1 MSAAIF
7 PANGQEEIRKQM
19 KQYRS
24 LPEYMLDGIGAVLA
38 GRFRSKYSSFL
49 PIDASGTDGDEIP
62 SYWINGLLI
71 ASMTFLVGWLSSKA
85 LGETL
90 SLSEIQLGFWA
101 AITGALALIA
111 NKVNIRRFLDTFSGP
126 TLDKIESTTD
136 LNVFAKWLEINFRIH
151 WPLVVGLIIGPILA
165 YVLIINWQMNNKASL
180 HIGTTATIGL
190 ACIQSVWVA
199 YYLYPFYV
207 SLPAHLSR
215 YHFDLYATDPSSS
228 EVVGRLS
235 QLLTFIMYITLA
247 YIVQLTIGLA
257 QFNILNWNTAFIFS
271 LFVWAPTVL
280 LYAAG
285 QFHISSVISRAKW
298 EILNEIQTKIESLY
312 VLEDIPDKDTLER
325 LEKLMDYH
333 DRIKNTPNSAIN
345 LRSGLNF
352 LNSLLL
358 PVIAFVIGN
367 LDKIVSFLANPGK

>member
-1 MSAAIF
+1 
-7 PANGQEEIRKQM
+7 
-19 KQYRS
+19 
-24 LPEYMLDGIGAVLA
+24 
-38 GRFRSKYSSFL
+38 
-49 PIDASGTDGDEIP
+49 
-62 SYWINGLLI
+62 
-71 ASMTFLVGWLSSKA
+71 
-85 LGETL
+85 
-90 SLSEIQLGFWA
+90 
-101 AITGALALIA
+101 
-111 NKVNIRRFLDTFSGP
+111 
-126 TLDKIESTTD
+126 
-136 LNVFAKWLEINFRIH
+136 
-151 WPLVVGLIIGPILA
+151 
-165 YVLIINWQMNNKASL
+165 
-180 HIGTTATIGL
+180 
-190 ACIQSVWVA
+190 
-199 YYLYPFYV
+199 
-207 SLPAHLSR
+207 
-215 YHFDLYATDPSSS
+215 
-228 EVVGRLS
+228 
-235 QLLTFIMYITLA
+235 
-247 YIVQLTIGLA
+247 VQLTIGLA